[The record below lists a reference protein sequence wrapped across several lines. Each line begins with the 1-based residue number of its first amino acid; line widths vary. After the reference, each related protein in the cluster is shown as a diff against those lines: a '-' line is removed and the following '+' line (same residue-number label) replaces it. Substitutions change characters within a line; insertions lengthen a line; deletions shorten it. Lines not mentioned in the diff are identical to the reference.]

1 MLLNN
6 KNSHLAWLIS
16 PVMCHVRAS
25 LPTFSCFS
33 SSVMTHLFFL
43 KCASTRGCHTREV
56 FPPLSEHDSLS
67 WFVELFARR
76 FTKHQESLARL
87 RPGQGKAWAP
97 MTSLFPRECRQ
108 AGGELISVLTFL
120 WQFPRTQ
127 GISSLGRWH
136 GFSSPLLPHF
146 NFP

>member
-6 KNSHLAWLIS
+6 INSHLTDFPSDVVHVSQSAQIFLFLII
-16 PVMCHVRAS
+16 
-25 LPTFSCFS
+25 
-33 SSVMTHLFFL
+33 MTHLFFS
-43 KCASTRGCHTREV
+43 KCASTWGCHTRGV

-67 WFVELFARR
+67 WFMELFARR
-76 FTKHQESLARL
+76 FTMHQESLAHQTAQM
-87 RPGQGKAWAP
+87 GQGKAWAP
-97 MTSLFPRECRQ
+97 MMSLFPRECRQ
-108 AGGELISVLTFL
+108 AGGEQISVLTFL
-120 WQFPRTQ
+120 WQLPRMQ